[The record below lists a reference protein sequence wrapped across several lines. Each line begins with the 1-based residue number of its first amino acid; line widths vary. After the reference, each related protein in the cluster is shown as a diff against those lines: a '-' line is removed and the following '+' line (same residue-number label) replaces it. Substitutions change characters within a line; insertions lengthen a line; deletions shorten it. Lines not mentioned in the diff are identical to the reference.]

1 MDSLLVVPKNRKE
14 MRLVSDVLKK
24 MGITSKSLTVEEKE
38 DIALGMAMKEADRTK
53 KVSANLILQKLKS

>member
-14 MRLVSDVLKK
+14 MQLVSDVLKK
-24 MGITSKSLTVEEKE
+24 MGIASKSLTVEEKE

-53 KVSANLILQKLKS
+53 KVSVNLILQKLKA